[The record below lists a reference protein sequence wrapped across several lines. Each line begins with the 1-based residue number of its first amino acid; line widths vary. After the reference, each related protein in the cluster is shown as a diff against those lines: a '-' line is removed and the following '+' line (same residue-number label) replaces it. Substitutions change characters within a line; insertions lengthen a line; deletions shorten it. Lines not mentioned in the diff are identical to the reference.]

1 MKALM
6 LIDAQVNM
14 LFGEWALPN
23 AESIREKLEERLL
36 QARQVGEPVIQVLN
50 DPEEG
55 WPIEQFDPVF
65 KPEPED
71 TVIWKSTFSV
81 FESHPELAATLKA
94 QGIDSLEVIGM
105 QSELCL
111 RSSVIDA
118 LKEHFEVIVPVGMH
132 FTYNAEDKGFLQVAA
147 EVQAELEKLGARS

>member
-14 LFGEWALPN
+14 LFGQWALPN
-23 AESIREKLEERLL
+23 AEHIRELL
-36 QARQVGEPVIQVLN
+36 QQRLEVAREQGTQVVQVLN

-55 WPIEQFDPVF
+55 WPLDQFDPVF
-65 KPEPED
+65 KPVEAD
-71 TVIWKSTFSV
+71 IVIWKSTFSV
-81 FESHPELAATLKA
+81 FESNPQFAAQLKA
-94 QGIDSLEVIGM
+94 LGITELEVIGM

-118 LKEHFEVIVPVGMH
+118 LKENFEVIVPIGMH
-132 FTYNAEDKGFLQVAA
+132 FTYNSDDKPFDEIAA
-147 EVQAELEKLGARS
+147 EVQTELESLGAKA

>member
-23 AESIREKLEERLL
+23 AESIREKL
-36 QARQVGEPVIQVLN
+36 QARLDEARQQGMPIIQVLN

-55 WPIEQFDPVF
+55 WPLDQFDPVF
-65 KPEPED
+65 KPEAED
-71 TVIWKSTFSV
+71 TVIWKGTFSV
-81 FESHPELAATLKA
+81 FESNPTFAAELKLR
-94 QGIDSLEVIGM
+94 GIDSLEVIGM

-118 LKEHFEVIVPVGMH
+118 LKEHFEVTVPTGMH
-132 FTYNAEDKGFLQVAA
+132 FTYNADDKGFLQVAA
-147 EVQAELEKLGARS
+147 EVQAELEKLGAKA

>member
-14 LFGEWALPN
+14 LIGQWALPN
-23 AESIREKLEERLL
+23 SPEIQAKIQTRLD
-36 QARQVGEPVIQVLN
+36 QARAAGEPIIQVLN

-55 WPIEQFDPVF
+55 WPLDQFDPVF
-65 KPEPED
+65 KPEAQDE
-71 TVIWKSTFSV
+71 VIWKHTFSV
-81 FESHPELAATLKA
+81 FESNPEFAAQLKA
-94 QGIDSLEVIGM
+94 KGIDELEVIGM

-118 LKEHFEVIVPVGMH
+118 LKEHFKVSVPQGMH
-132 FTYNAEDKGFLQVAA
+132 FTYNGEDKGFLQIAQ
-147 EVQAELEKLGARS
+147 EVQAELEKLGANA